1 MKRSNSSQSSF
12 YQVGAKA
19 LALFV
24 SFVLITTMILPTTLV
39 FADERQRD
47 TSQEQSQ
54 SYSSA
59 HSYNH
64 ADTPDGSHDGVSNQ
78 NESTVT
84 GIDQNDTEKSGDSK
98 PSGTSSG
105 SNAGGSAPDTTGG
118 DTATGSDDSLT
129 NTMGDIQTA
138 SDVTNLLSA
147 SSVAPSS
154 NDANNTAQANNNDT
168 AQLLADDANCYC
180 AYTCEDGLVRQDC
193 PVCKFDASKCKGTH
207 KRVCSCEVACVPDAT
222 GKCASADGCPVCEID
237 PTRCIATEPAQCI
250 CAEFNKICRP
260 DAPWDAGIF
269 KDDVSTCAVCRA
281 DPSKCEGD
289 PASAAEGYCICFADN
304 YKCSGTPDPLCPV
317 CVNDMSVCR
326 GENPRPT
333 DWTPREP
340 YGSNFPQRLHDW
352 FESDREGPGPQYWYN
367 YTLDI
372 NKVLWMAEVNH
383 YEEVTD
389 HFWVLAYARTSG
401 GWEYARYYWGKVSY
415 GSNVG
420 WYYEGMEYRTA
431 FQLSEY
437 FGTGI
442 PGPGYDLTTT
452 PVQDEYDF
460 DDSDM
465 AQWLAE
471 NPYATTYDPVTG
483 PFIDGTFPWDSGD
496 VPEPN
501 PNPEPVVPTPNP
513 DDGEGANASNNDAAA
528 PTPTNSEEEEEEEE
542 VDKSRLQQLLADVAE
557 DMTSPEFGT
566 LDEYTEETRYPFV
579 DTIKNGHAVNRDPEA
594 TQAQVDNAYNTL
606 YTTWQNLE
614 REDADKEKLQAL
626 VTIANGKLFTNGTD
640 YEWKYYDG
648 VWFTEESTTQLS
660 NLAAA
665 AQAVINKDD
674 AKEEE
679 LEAAYDAL
687 LNQLCYGM
695 EKNPN
700 YGNELEQVPTLE
712 EMLPVLQEL
721 SGSMLGG
728 LDKGLI
734 KACEMIRDSIAEEY
748 KSVTSL
754 SDAIK
759 SAINVAKKA
768 ASATDDPYGRENAS
782 NTLELLEEVYGW
794 VNGLNK
800 QQKEQF
806 IFKNSQ
812 TRRHGAWSQTAAL
825 LEKAGIEP
833 GLESADIIY
842 RLVYDVNYAGY
853 S

>member
-1 MKRSNSSQSSF
+1 M
-12 YQVGAKA
+12 YDW
-19 LALFV
+19 
-24 SFVLITTMILPTTLV
+24 I
-39 FADERQRD
+39 E
-47 TSQEQSQ
+47 
-54 SYSSA
+54 
-59 HSYNH
+59 
-64 ADTPDGSHDGVSNQ
+64 
-78 NESTVT
+78 
-84 GIDQNDTEKSGDSK
+84 
-98 PSGTSSG
+98 
-105 SNAGGSAPDTTGG
+105 AG
-118 DTATGSDDSLT
+118 
-129 NTMGDIQTA
+129 
-138 SDVTNLLSA
+138 
-147 SSVAPSS
+147 
-154 NDANNTAQANNNDT
+154 
-168 AQLLADDANCYC
+168 
-180 AYTCEDGLVRQDC
+180 EDG
-193 PVCKFDASKCKGTH
+193 PK
-207 KRVCSCEVACVPDAT
+207 
-222 GKCASADGCPVCEID
+222 
-237 PTRCIATEPAQCI
+237 PA
-250 CAEFNKICRP
+250 
-260 DAPWDAGIF
+260 
-269 KDDVSTCAVCRA
+269 
-281 DPSKCEGD
+281 
-289 PASAAEGYCICFADN
+289 Y
-304 YKCSGTPDPLCPV
+304 
-317 CVNDMSVCR
+317 
-326 GENPRPT
+326 
-333 DWTPREP
+333 
-340 YGSNFPQRLHDW
+340 
-352 FESDREGPGPQYWYN
+352 QYI
-367 YTLDI
+367 YTLDV
-372 NKVLWMAEVNH
+372 NKALWMAEASN

-389 HFWVLAYARTSG
+389 HFWIIVAAGGRYTEWQYAGYNWGVAYYDESVDEWGFEHRVTSQG
-401 GWEYARYYWGKVSY
+401 ASQ
-415 GSNVG
+415 
-420 WYYEGMEYRTA
+420 TA
-431 FQLSEY
+431 FALQKY

-442 PGPGYDLTTT
+442 PAPGYDLTTT
-452 PVQDEYDF
+452 PYADVNDNDF
-460 DDSDM
+460 NDRDM
-465 AQWLAE
+465 AQWFAE
-471 NPYATTYDPVTG
+471 NPYTYDPVTG

-501 PNPEPVVPTPNP
+501 PNPEPVVPAPNP
-513 DDGEGANASNNDAAA
+513 DDGEGDNVSNNDAVA
-528 PTPTNSEEEEEEEE
+528 PTPANPEEEEEEEE

-579 DTIKNGHAVNRDPEA
+579 DAIKNGHAVNRDPEA

-660 NLAAA
+660 NLVAA

>member
-1 MKRSNSSQSSF
+1 M
-12 YQVGAKA
+12 
-19 LALFV
+19 
-24 SFVLITTMILPTTLV
+24 
-39 FADERQRD
+39 
-47 TSQEQSQ
+47 
-54 SYSSA
+54 SA
-59 HSYNH
+59 
-64 ADTPDGSHDGVSNQ
+64 
-78 NESTVT
+78 
-84 GIDQNDTEKSGDSK
+84 
-98 PSGTSSG
+98 
-105 SNAGGSAPDTTGG
+105 
-118 DTATGSDDSLT
+118 
-129 NTMGDIQTA
+129 
-138 SDVTNLLSA
+138 
-147 SSVAPSS
+147 
-154 NDANNTAQANNNDT
+154 
-168 AQLLADDANCYC
+168 
-180 AYTCEDGLVRQDC
+180 
-193 PVCKFDASKCKGTH
+193 
-207 KRVCSCEVACVPDAT
+207 
-222 GKCASADGCPVCEID
+222 
-237 PTRCIATEPAQCI
+237 
-250 CAEFNKICRP
+250 
-260 DAPWDAGIF
+260 
-269 KDDVSTCAVCRA
+269 
-281 DPSKCEGD
+281 
-289 PASAAEGYCICFADN
+289 
-304 YKCSGTPDPLCPV
+304 
-317 CVNDMSVCR
+317 CR

-389 HFWVLAYARTSG
+389 HFWVLAYARTSA
-401 GWEYARYYWGKVSY
+401 GWECARYYWGKVSY

-483 PFIDGTFPWDSGD
+483 PFIDGTFPWDSGN

-501 PNPEPVVPTPNP
+501 PNPEPVVPAPNP
-513 DDGEGANASNNDAAA
+513 DDGEGANASNNDAVA
-528 PTPTNSEEEEEEEE
+528 PTPANPEEEEEEEE

-579 DTIKNGHAVNRDPEA
+579 DAIKNGHAVNRDPEA

-712 EMLPVLQEL
+712 EMLTVLQEL